1 MKNENQFPWQSCV
14 PETHQGWEMLIF
26 MKPGHHQLPIQV
38 LLVSGGGTCPVISLT
53 QQRSSPNPIA
63 PPRTS
68 RGKRTPGRLTK
79 PPHSIDSSGYEI
91 DVGRKRP
98 IACATPSSRRDPTS
112 LKCNIPPNTLGW
124 ENPAPIEATSKPGTA
139 PSGETPDS
147 RTVHWTSRNQ

>member
-1 MKNENQFPWQSCV
+1 MKISFLDRAVS
-14 PETHQGWEMLIF
+14 L
-26 MKPGHHQLPIQV
+26 KPTKDEKCWPSWSLAIISSPYRS

-53 QQRSSPNPIA
+53 QQRSSPNPAA

-124 ENPAPIEATSKPGTA
+124 ENLAPTEATSKPGTA